1 MSSSSLINNPEAIN
15 AATETSISPS
25 LNTRSSLSQQNVH
38 QQGQADS
45 NNVGTLYI
53 NDDDDVANDEE
64 NYIENF
70 TRTKIF
76 LCTTV
81 VLVIFLVIVDFST
94 YHFIGHFFNFV
105 LSWIEDNP
113 IPGFLL
119 SIVIYF
125 ISTILFIPV
134 AILALGS
141 AFVFSKDFG
150 LVMGVLLTTIAVY
163 IGASTGAMIS
173 FLLGR
178 YLFRDPANRMAANY
192 TFLQAINSAMQDKGF
207 RIMFLLHL
215 SPIIPFGALNYI
227 AGITAV
233 SFSAYYASLLA
244 ILPGTIFYSFIGAS
258 AGSLTDSST
267 NAEKYELIGIAIGL
281 FLAICGLIV
290 ISYYTRIELAKVQE
304 NCEDTNVSRSRQNS
318 SDDITSIC

>member
-1 MSSSSLINNPEAIN
+1 MSSSFLINNPEAIN

-94 YHFIGHFFNFV
+94 YHFIWHFFNFV

-125 ISTILFIPV
+125 ISTSKLSHEHIL
-134 AILALGS
+134 
-141 AFVFSKDFG
+141 
-150 LVMGVLLTTIAVY
+150 
-163 IGASTGAMIS
+163 
-173 FLLGR
+173 
-178 YLFRDPANRMAANY
+178 
-192 TFLQAINSAMQDKGF
+192 
-207 RIMFLLHL
+207 IMFVIIL
-215 SPIIPFGALNYI
+215 SADTMCIYP
-227 AGITAV
+227 
-233 SFSAYYASLLA
+233 SR
-244 ILPGTIFYSFIGAS
+244 
-258 AGSLTDSST
+258 
-267 NAEKYELIGIAIGL
+267 KKH
-281 FLAICGLIV
+281 FL
-290 ISYYTRIELAKVQE
+290 
-304 NCEDTNVSRSRQNS
+304 
-318 SDDITSIC
+318 